1 MDNERQKR
9 VLEAVIRFGPRKQ
22 KELTQL
28 VPEYKPT
35 EITSTLEE
43 LKKRG
48 FITLEDEE
56 KRDSRRI
63 WEDDVVQVNTD
74 PFNIPSDGQQ
84 GLVGQTRSEQEI
96 VAEKMPNEVDTSETI
111 TLELTPEQTELF
123 ERMRTDVSRT
133 CGTMTQE
140 EFMDWVLREARR
152 MTEV

>member
-1 MDNERQKR
+1 MDNERQTK
-9 VLEAVIRFGPRKQ
+9 VLEAVIRFGPIEQ
-22 KELTQL
+22 QELTQL
-28 VPEYKPT
+28 VPEYRPT
-35 EITSTLEE
+35 KIVSTLET

-56 KRDSRRI
+56 KRDGRRI
-63 WEDDVVQVNTD
+63 FETDVVTVNTD
-74 PFNIPSDGQQ
+74 PFNLPSESQQ

-96 VAEKMPNEVDTSETI
+96 IAENMPNEVDTEQTI

-133 CGTMTQE
+133 CGTMTRE
-140 EFMDWVLREARR
+140 EFIDWVFREARR

>member
-1 MDNERQKR
+1 MDNERQTR
-9 VLEAVIRFGPRKQ
+9 VLESVIRFGPIKQ
-22 KELTQL
+22 KELTQF

-35 EITSTLEE
+35 EIVSTLET

-48 FITLEDEE
+48 FITLKEED

-63 WEDDVVQVNTD
+63 WEEDIVTVNTD
-74 PFNIPSDGQQ
+74 PFNLPSENQQ
-84 GLVGQTRSEQEI
+84 GLIGDTKSKQEI
-96 VAEKMPNEVDTSETI
+96 IAENMPNEVDTKQTI

-133 CGTMTQE
+133 CGTMTRD
-140 EFMDWVLREARR
+140 EFIDWVFREARR